1 MGQQAIKKISIDFDM
16 GQQAIKNGSLFK
28 DRQISLNGIYLSMVM
43 PVLSGHLNIKFMR
56 MLHRM

>member
-1 MGQQAIKKISIDFDM
+1 M

-56 MLHRM
+56 MLHRMWWIYQCVWRF